1 MVRVAV
7 RHDDLRQRRT
17 IERPLYRLEMP
28 RLSSAGIDERRHTPT
43 DQPRPIAVAR
53 VGTRIE
59 GVNRNRLQKK
69 TPLGV

>member
-7 RHDDLRQRRT
+7 RHDDLRQRRA

-59 GVNRNRLQKK
+59 RVNRNRLQKK
-69 TPLGV
+69 MPLGV